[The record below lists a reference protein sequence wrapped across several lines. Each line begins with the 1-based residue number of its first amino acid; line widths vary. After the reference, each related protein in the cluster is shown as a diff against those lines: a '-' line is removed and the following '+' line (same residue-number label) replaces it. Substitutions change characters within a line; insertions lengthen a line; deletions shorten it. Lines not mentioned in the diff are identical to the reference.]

1 MIEVEKTFKEL
12 SRKLNEEL
20 KEFQATRSVREDIQ
34 NSLLASIDSDIRIV
48 KHKIDDMKEEYRR
61 FDDDADFVD
70 RLEALYGE
78 LGDLLSRR
86 DAINYFPYTDPI
98 TLDSAHRKMASYIL
112 DKNPKLDRLNA
123 DL

>member
-34 NSLLASIDSDIRIV
+34 NSLLASINSDIRIV

-61 FDDDADFVD
+61 FDDDADF
-70 RLEALYGE
+70 R
-78 LGDLLSRR
+78 
-86 DAINYFPYTDPI
+86 
-98 TLDSAHRKMASYIL
+98 
-112 DKNPKLDRLNA
+112 
-123 DL
+123 